1 MRAAG
6 VLRWGRD
13 RGRFWM
19 PFDPRL
25 HQLNSEPQYKP
36 DFCDHDMAF
45 GTYDG
50 RLWIMSSSSKARK
63 RFEALWR
70 SGYRARLEILF
81 LRERQFESGQR
92 RLFC

>member
-25 HQLNSEPQYKP
+25 DQLNSEPQYKP
-36 DFCDHDMAF
+36 DFGDHNVAF
-45 GTYDG
+45 RIYYGK
-50 RLWIMSSSSKARK
+50 LQIMSSSSKA
-63 RFEALWR
+63 
-70 SGYRARLEILF
+70 
-81 LRERQFESGQR
+81 
-92 RLFC
+92 

>member
-45 GTYDG
+45 GPYDG
-50 RLWIMSSSSKARK
+50 RL
-63 RFEALWR
+63 
-70 SGYRARLEILF
+70 
-81 LRERQFESGQR
+81 
-92 RLFC
+92 